1 MIDLLVLLIGVLILL
16 LMIIKFKINTFV
28 SLIVV
33 AVLVG
38 LGLGMPLGQI
48 PVSIQ
53 NGIGGSL
60 GELAIVFGFGAMLG
74 RLIADAG
81 GAYRISKTLINSFG
95 KKRIQWA
102 IMVASFIIGIALF
115 FEVGMVLLIPIV
127 FAVALEASVPLI
139 YLGIPMAAGLSVTH
153 GFLPPHP
160 APIAIAGVLGANP
173 GTVLLYGIIA
183 AIPTVII
190 AGPVFTKIARKW
202 VPEAFVV
209 KNKLSAFG
217 EIKEWKLEETPGFG
231 ISILTALMPVILM
244 AISTVYSI
252 AANDGKPFAAV
263 TTSAMKA
270 GKVVTTTTYPSSI
283 VENVM
288 MFIGNPVSAMI
299 ISLLF
304 ALVTMGWMR
313 RKKNSEIASSIA
325 DSVKSIAML
334 LLVIGG
340 GSALKQILI
349 DGGIS
354 VQIANMFKDSPL
366 SPLLLAWIITVIL
379 RVALGS
385 ATVAAL
391 TAAGLVQPMLAT
403 ASPNTAALM
412 VLAIGAG
419 SIAASHV
426 NDAGFWMFKEYFDLD
441 VKQTLKTW
449 TVLETIIAVVGLG
462 MVMLMSIWIH

>member
-1 MIDLLVLLIGVLILL
+1 MLDLLVLFGGVLILL

-33 AVLVG
+33 SVLIG

-53 NGIGGSL
+53 NGIGSSL

-81 GAYRISKTLINSFG
+81 GAYRIAKTLIDYFG

-102 IMVASFIIGIALF
+102 IMVASFIIGVALF

-139 YLGIPMAAGLSVTH
+139 YLGIPMTAGLSVTH

-160 APIAIAGVLGANP
+160 APTAIAGVLGANP
-173 GTVLLYGIIA
+173 GTVLLYGIVA
-183 AIPTVII
+183 AVPTVII
-190 AGPVFTKIARKW
+190 AGPVFTKIAKKW

-209 KNKLSAFG
+209 KSKLSAFG
-217 EIKEWKLEETPGFG
+217 EIKKWKLEETPGFG

-244 AISTVYSI
+244 AISTIYSI
-252 AANDGKPFAAV
+252 VTNDGKPYTAI
-263 TTSAMKA
+263 TSSSIKA
-270 GKVVTTTTYPSSI
+270 GKVVTVTKYPEHLI
-283 VENVM
+283 ENIM

-299 ISLLF
+299 LSLLF
-304 ALVTMGWMR
+304 ALFTMGWLQ
-313 RKKNSEIASSIA
+313 RKDHSEIANSIA
-325 DSVKSIAML
+325 DSIKSISML

-340 GSALKQILI
+340 GAALKQVLI

-354 VQIANMFKDSPL
+354 SQIASMFKDSSL

-379 RVALGS
+379 RISLGS

-462 MVMLMSIWIH
+462 MVMLMNIWIH

>member
-1 MIDLLVLLIGVLILL
+1 MLDLVVLFAGVLLLLV
-16 LMIIKFKINTFV
+16 MIIKFKINTFI

-33 AVLVG
+33 SVLVG

-81 GAYRISKTLINSFG
+81 GAYRIAKTLINGFG
-95 KKRIQWA
+95 TKRIQWA

-127 FAVALEASVPLI
+127 FAVALEAEVPLI

-160 APIAIAGVLGANP
+160 APIAISGALGANP

-183 AIPTVII
+183 AIPTAII

-202 VPEAFVV
+202 VPEAFVI
-209 KNKLSAFG
+209 KKKLSAFG
-217 EIKEWKLEETPGFG
+217 EIKQWKLDETPSFG

-244 AISTVYSI
+244 AISTIYSI
-252 AANDGKPFAAV
+252 LVNDGKPFAA
-263 TTSAMKA
+263 TTTNVIKA
-270 GKVVTTTTYPSSI
+270 GKLVTTTTYPHSLM
-283 VENVM
+283 ENVM
-288 MFIGNPVSAMI
+288 MFLGNPVSAMV

-304 ALVTMGWMR
+304 ALWTMGWLQH
-313 RKKNSEIASSIA
+313 KKNSEIMTSVV

-334 LLVIGG
+334 LLVIAGG
-340 GSALKQILI
+340 AALKQILI

-354 VQIANMFKDSPL
+354 SQIAEMFKHSSL
-366 SPLLLAWIITVIL
+366 SPLILAWIITVIL

-391 TAAGLVQPMLAT
+391 TAAGLVQPMIASS
-403 ASPNTAALM
+403 SPNMAALM

-462 MVMLMSIWIH
+462 MVMLISVFVH

>member
-173 GTVLLYGIIA
+173 GTVLLYG
-183 AIPTVII
+183 
-190 AGPVFTKIARKW
+190 
-202 VPEAFVV
+202 
-209 KNKLSAFG
+209 N
-217 EIKEWKLEETPGFG
+217 
-231 ISILTALMPVILM
+231 
-244 AISTVYSI
+244 
-252 AANDGKPFAAV
+252 
-263 TTSAMKA
+263 
-270 GKVVTTTTYPSSI
+270 
-283 VENVM
+283 
-288 MFIGNPVSAMI
+288 
-299 ISLLF
+299 
-304 ALVTMGWMR
+304 
-313 RKKNSEIASSIA
+313 
-325 DSVKSIAML
+325 
-334 LLVIGG
+334 
-340 GSALKQILI
+340 
-349 DGGIS
+349 
-354 VQIANMFKDSPL
+354 
-366 SPLLLAWIITVIL
+366 
-379 RVALGS
+379 
-385 ATVAAL
+385 
-391 TAAGLVQPMLAT
+391 
-403 ASPNTAALM
+403 
-412 VLAIGAG
+412 
-419 SIAASHV
+419 
-426 NDAGFWMFKEYFDLD
+426 
-441 VKQTLKTW
+441 
-449 TVLETIIAVVGLG
+449 
-462 MVMLMSIWIH
+462 

>member
-1 MIDLLVLLIGVLILL
+1 MIDLLVLLIVVLILL

-139 YLGIPMAAGLSVTH
+139 YLGI
-153 GFLPPHP
+153 
-160 APIAIAGVLGANP
+160 
-173 GTVLLYGIIA
+173 IA

-190 AGPVFTKIARKW
+190 AGPVFTKIAKKW

-244 AISTVYSI
+244 AISTIYSI
-252 AANDGKPFAAV
+252 ATNDGKPFAAV

-270 GKVVTTTTYPSSI
+270 GKVVTTTTYPSSF

-304 ALVTMGWMR
+304 ALVTMGWMQ
-313 RKKNSEIASSIA
+313 RKKNSEIAVSIA

-340 GSALKQILI
+340 GAALKQILI

-391 TAAGLVQPMLAT
+391 TAAGLVQPMLAS

-462 MVMLMSIWIH
+462 MVMLMSIWVH

>member
-74 RLIADAG
+74 ILIADAG

-190 AGPVFTKIARKW
+190 AGPVFTKIAKKW

-209 KNKLSAFG
+209 KIN
-217 EIKEWKLEETPGFG
+217 
-231 ISILTALMPVILM
+231 
-244 AISTVYSI
+244 
-252 AANDGKPFAAV
+252 
-263 TTSAMKA
+263 
-270 GKVVTTTTYPSSI
+270 YP
-283 VENVM
+283 
-288 MFIGNPVSAMI
+288 P
-299 ISLLF
+299 L
-304 ALVTMGWMR
+304 
-313 RKKNSEIASSIA
+313 
-325 DSVKSIAML
+325 VKSKN
-334 LLVIGG
+334 G
-340 GSALKQILI
+340 
-349 DGGIS
+349 
-354 VQIANMFKDSPL
+354 N
-366 SPLLLAWIITVIL
+366 
-379 RVALGS
+379 
-385 ATVAAL
+385 
-391 TAAGLVQPMLAT
+391 
-403 ASPNTAALM
+403 
-412 VLAIGAG
+412 
-419 SIAASHV
+419 
-426 NDAGFWMFKEYFDLD
+426 
-441 VKQTLKTW
+441 
-449 TVLETIIAVVGLG
+449 
-462 MVMLMSIWIH
+462 

>member
-190 AGPVFTKIARKW
+190 AGPVFTKIAKKW

-231 ISILTALMPVILM
+231 ISILTALM
-244 AISTVYSI
+244 
-252 AANDGKPFAAV
+252 
-263 TTSAMKA
+263 
-270 GKVVTTTTYPSSI
+270 
-283 VENVM
+283 
-288 MFIGNPVSAMI
+288 
-299 ISLLF
+299 
-304 ALVTMGWMR
+304 
-313 RKKNSEIASSIA
+313 
-325 DSVKSIAML
+325 
-334 LLVIGG
+334 
-340 GSALKQILI
+340 Q
-349 DGGIS
+349 
-354 VQIANMFKDSPL
+354 
-366 SPLLLAWIITVIL
+366 
-379 RVALGS
+379 
-385 ATVAAL
+385 
-391 TAAGLVQPMLAT
+391 
-403 ASPNTAALM
+403 
-412 VLAIGAG
+412 
-419 SIAASHV
+419 
-426 NDAGFWMFKEYFDLD
+426 
-441 VKQTLKTW
+441 
-449 TVLETIIAVVGLG
+449 
-462 MVMLMSIWIH
+462 